1 MPDLP
6 PDRIPA
12 PLWRRLAA
20 LFYDGLL
27 LFALL
32 MLAVA
37 LAFALKHGA
46 VDARDPFFR
55 LYLLMV
61 AALFFCGFWVAGGET
76 LGMRSWHIRVE
87 RRDGRP
93 LGWWQALWR
102 FVLAVPSVGLGG
114 IGLLWILV
122 DPQRLAL
129 HDRLSGSRVVMVQ
142 REKDR
147 GSS

>member
-1 MPDLP
+1 MPSMPDRP
-6 PDRIPA
+6 ADRSPA

-20 LFYDGLL
+20 LFYDSLL

-32 MLAVA
+32 MLAIA
-37 LAFALKHGA
+37 AAFVLKQGA
-46 VDARDPFFR
+46 IDAQNLFFR

-102 FVLAVPSVGLGG
+102 FALAVPSVGLGG
-114 IGLLWILV
+114 IGLLWVLV
-122 DPQRLAL
+122 DPERLAL
-129 HDRLSGSRVVMVQ
+129 HDRLSGSRVVFKAGTSV
-142 REKDR
+142 
-147 GSS
+147 